1 MVHTSLI
8 KINSKNPESA
18 KVQLAA
24 KIILSGGLV
33 AFPTETVYGLGAN
46 GLNPIAIRRIFSAK
60 GRPTNN
66 PLIMHIGSI
75 DDLNNIAEGVTEREL
90 TIAKKFWPGPLTLI
104 LKKSKNVPRISTGG
118 LESVAVRIPNNKISL
133 SLIRAAGVPIAAPS
147 ANISGKPS
155 PTRASHVVEDLWGK
169 VDLILDGGRSA
180 IGLESSVIDLTS
192 QIPVLLRAG
201 GVPYE
206 KIRKVVGEI
215 SIHPLVTHP
224 EKCSMGHNGTHKSP
238 GMRYKHYSPK
248 AELIIVEGS
257 SSKVRN
263 KIQELSNQIRKFEGK
278 KVCIMSRSRNYGYYA
293 DMIMYMGS
301 DFKTS
306 GRNLYD
312 ILRCADHNKVD
323 VIIAEGMEYKNLGL
337 ALMNRLKTAA
347 KQVIKL

>member
-46 GLNPIAIRRIFSAK
+46 GLNPIAIRKIFSAK

-75 DDLNNIAEGVTEREL
+75 DDLKNITEGVTKREL

-104 LKKSKNVPRISTGG
+104 LKRSKNVPRISTGG
-118 LESVAVRIPNNKISL
+118 LDSVAVRIPNNKISL

-155 PTRASHVVEDLWGK
+155 PTRASHVAEDLWGK

-192 QIPVLLRAG
+192 PIPVLLRAG

-215 SIHPLVTHP
+215 SIHPLVIHP
-224 EKCSMGHNGTHKSP
+224 EKRSFGHNGTHKSP

-257 SSKVRN
+257 SLKVRN
-263 KIQELSNQIRKFEGK
+263 KIQELSNQIKKLEGK
-278 KVCIMSRSRNYGYYA
+278 KVCIMSRSRNHGYCA

-312 ILRCADHNKVD
+312 KLRCADHNKVD